1 MGKVPEG
8 TTKCAYV
15 GFLAFDDKKFPINDN
30 SLDTISGLSN
40 IPGHGIALRKAFRV
54 LKPCRALC
62 TADGS
67 TLREEIERAATGIPE
82 RVRTIR

>member
-1 MGKVPEG
+1 MDKIPGDA
-8 TTKCAYV
+8 TKGAYV

-30 SLDTISGLSN
+30 SLDTISGFSN

-62 TADGS
+62 TAEGS
-67 TLREEIERAATGIPE
+67 TLREEIEKATTGIPE
-82 RVRTIR
+82 RAA